1 MQHAGGSVLPSS
13 VSRALIILA
22 DLTEYYKLGG
32 APGHDLSYMIERGD
46 VCSELVNARRAQLR
60 LYFDPTSGSES
71 GCRNRLPREFNP
83 QIVHFLGK
91 QGLFVQHV
99 GNERELIVPR
109 AGCWILRETCIQL
122 ERLLRKAS

>member
-1 MQHAGGSVLPSS
+1 MQHAGGSLLASS

-60 LYFDPTSGSES
+60 LWLDAPGTKLSSNHRKHRKVAKNCLRDISE
-71 GCRNRLPREFNP
+71 
-83 QIVHFLGK
+83 I
-91 QGLFVQHV
+91 
-99 GNERELIVPR
+99 
-109 AGCWILRETCIQL
+109 
-122 ERLLRKAS
+122 

>member
-60 LYFDPTSGSES
+60 LYLTQPQGQNQGVETGSLANLIHKSYTSLGNGGSS
-71 GCRNRLPREFNP
+71 SSMSAMN
-83 QIVHFLGK
+83 
-91 QGLFVQHV
+91 
-99 GNERELIVPR
+99 
-109 AGCWILRETCIQL
+109 
-122 ERLLRKAS
+122 AS

>member
-1 MQHAGGSVLPSS
+1 MQHAGVRPLPSS

-60 LYFDPTSGSES
+60 LWLDAPGTKLSSKHCKHHKVAKNCLRDISE
-71 GCRNRLPREFNP
+71 
-83 QIVHFLGK
+83 I
-91 QGLFVQHV
+91 
-99 GNERELIVPR
+99 
-109 AGCWILRETCIQL
+109 
-122 ERLLRKAS
+122 